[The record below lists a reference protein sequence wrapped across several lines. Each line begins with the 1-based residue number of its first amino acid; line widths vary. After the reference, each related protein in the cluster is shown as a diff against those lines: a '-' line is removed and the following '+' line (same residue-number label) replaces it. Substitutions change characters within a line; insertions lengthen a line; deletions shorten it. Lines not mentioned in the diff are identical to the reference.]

1 LRAPS
6 LDASRE
12 KPARRRFPKAR
23 LGIRGFEA
31 PSFLRRDFCATNTVY
46 EMTRLL
52 ARLADIAYR
61 RRGRMVLA
69 WVVALVVL
77 IGLGSSLAGEY
88 NADYDTPGSE
98 SEAASELT
106 EREFGG
112 YTGQE
117 IFVVWKDPAGAN
129 SPAARESVDAFL
141 AEAKEIDN
149 VEAQTPIRVSKDGT
163 IATTTLP
170 LTVPGWEV
178 SKEDGEKL
186 VEAAEE
192 NSGGGLEIKLGG
204 DPIYR
209 AQEGASPEGIG
220 FLGGA
225 IVLLI
230 AFGSVVAAGLP
241 LAIALVGLGISS
253 GGLILL
259 LANVVDVPD
268 WTTAVTGLIGIG
280 VGIDYSL
287 LVLTRF
293 RSAMHAGKD
302 RHDAVVEAVTTA
314 GRSVIIAGCT
324 VVIAVLG
331 LFLTG
336 LPYMYGV
343 AISASLAVLVMMF
356 AAVTL
361 LPALLSY
368 LGPRVDR
375 LRIPFLGRTLKA
387 EGDGESPAA
396 RWSHAVQRR
405 PWTAAIVATAVL
417 LALAAPALGMRLG
430 FPDAGNDPPDT
441 MTRQSY
447 DLISEGFGPGT
458 NGPLVIAAQ
467 LPGPE
472 ARADVERLAQQLRG
486 EDGVAFV
493 PPPRFNE
500 PGNAAII
507 TVIPTTSPQDEAT
520 EDLVKHLRETV
531 VPEALAG
538 SGVRAEVG
546 GVTAAL
552 EDQSEYIVDRMPLF
566 ISGVVGLSFL
576 LLLIAFHSPLIS
588 LKAGI
593 MNLLSVSAAY
603 GVMTLVAQGGTLG
616 QLIGIDH
623 EVPIAPF
630 MPVMM
635 FAILFGLSMDYEVF
649 LISRIRE
656 EYLKDGD
663 TRRAVADGLAKTAR
677 VITAAAA
684 IMVVVFLAFLTT
696 PEVFLKLF
704 GIGLAS
710 AIFLDAT
717 VVRMVLVPA
726 VMQLLGSRNWW
737 IPDWLERILPRLD
750 TERVAVGTAEG
761 RS

>member
-1 LRAPS
+1 
-6 LDASRE
+6 
-12 KPARRRFPKAR
+12 
-23 LGIRGFEA
+23 
-31 PSFLRRDFCATNTVY
+31 
-46 EMTRLL
+46 MTRSL

-61 RRGRMVLA
+61 RRGRVVLA
-69 WVVALVVL
+69 WIVATIAI
-77 IGLGSSLAGEY
+77 IGLGSSLAGDYE
-88 NADYDTPGSE
+88 ADYNTPGSE
-98 SEAASELT
+98 SKAASDLT
-106 EREFGG
+106 GREFGG
-112 YTGQE
+112 YSGQE
-117 IFVVWKDPAGAN
+117 VYVVWTDPSGAT
-129 SPAARESVDAFL
+129 SRGARKRVDAFL
-141 AEAKEIDN
+141 AEAKQVNHIDK
-149 VEAQTPIRVSKDGT
+149 QTPIRVSKDGT

-170 LTVPGWEV
+170 LTVPGWKV
-178 SKEDGEKL
+178 PKKDGERL
-186 VEAAEE
+186 IAAAEG
-192 NSGGGLEIKLGG
+192 NSGDGLEIKLGG
-204 DPIYR
+204 DPILR

-220 FLGGA
+220 FLGAA

-230 AFGSVVAAGLP
+230 AFGSLVAAGLP
-241 LAIALVGLGISS
+241 LVIALVGLGITS

-259 LANVVDVPD
+259 LANVIDVPD

-293 RSAMHAGKD
+293 RAAMHAGKD

-343 AISASLAVLVMMF
+343 AISASLAVLVVML

-375 LRIPFLGRTLKA
+375 LRIPFLGGTLKA

-405 PWTAAIVATAVL
+405 PWTAVIAATAVL

-430 FPDAGNDPPDT
+430 FPDAGNDRPGT
-441 MTRQSY
+441 MTREAY
-447 DLISEGFGPGT
+447 DLLTKGFGPGA
-458 NGPLVIAAQ
+458 NGPLVIAAE
-467 LPGPE
+467 LPDP
-472 ARADVERLAQQLRG
+472 AAKSQVDALVTRLRG
-486 EDGVAFV
+486 EDGVTFV
-493 PPPRFNE
+493 TDPRINRA
-500 PGNAAII
+500 GNAALV
-507 TVIPTTSPQDEAT
+507 TVTPTTSPQDEAT
-520 EDLVKHLRETV
+520 EDLVKKLRGTV
-531 VPEALAG
+531 VPEVLGG
-538 SGVRAEVG
+538 SGVTTHIG

-552 EDQSEYIVDRMPLF
+552 EDQSEYIVDRMPWF
-566 ISGVVGLSFL
+566 IAGVVGLSFL
-576 LLLIAFHSPLIS
+576 LLLVAFHSPLIS
-588 LKAGI
+588 LKAGV

-603 GVMTLVAQGGTLG
+603 GVMTLVAQGGAVG
-616 QLIGIDH
+616 ELIGIDH
-623 EVPIAPF
+623 EVPVAPF

-684 IMVVVFLAFLTT
+684 IMVVVFLAFVAS

-704 GIGLAS
+704 GIGLA
-710 AIFLDAT
+710 AAVFLDAT

-726 VMQLLGSRNWW
+726 VMQLLGRRNWW
-737 IPDWLERILPRLD
+737 IPNWLEQILPRLD
-750 TERVAVGTAEG
+750 VERVAVGAAEG
-761 RS
+761 RP

>member
-1 LRAPS
+1 
-6 LDASRE
+6 
-12 KPARRRFPKAR
+12 
-23 LGIRGFEA
+23 
-31 PSFLRRDFCATNTVY
+31 
-46 EMTRLL
+46 MTRRL

-61 RRGRMVLA
+61 RRGRVVLA
-69 WVVALVVL
+69 WIVAMVVI

-88 NADYDTPGSE
+88 NADYHTPGSE
-98 SEAASELT
+98 SKAASET
-106 EREFGG
+106 TQREFGG
-112 YTGQE
+112 YSGQE
-117 IFVVWKDPAGAN
+117 VYVAWKDPDGAL
-129 SPAARESVDAFL
+129 SPQARERVDAFF
-141 AEAKEIDN
+141 AEVRPIGD
-149 VEAQTPIRVSKDGT
+149 VEPPTGIQVSGDGT

-170 LTVPGWEV
+170 LTVNGWEV

-186 VEAAEE
+186 VAAAEA
-192 NSGGGLEIKLGG
+192 NSVGGLQIELGG

-209 AQEGASPEGIG
+209 AQEAASPEMIG
-220 FLGGA
+220 LAGAA

-230 AFGSVVAAGLP
+230 AFGSLVAAGLP
-241 LAIALVGLGISS
+241 LAMALVGLSITS

-268 WTTAVTGLIGIG
+268 WTTAVSGLIGIG

-293 RSAMHAGKD
+293 RAAMNAGKD

-314 GRSVIIAGCT
+314 GRSVVIAGGT

-343 AISASLAVLVMMF
+343 ALSASFAVLVVML
-356 AAVTL
+356 AAITL

-375 LRIPFLGRTLKA
+375 LRVPFFGRTLKT
-387 EGDGESPAA
+387 EGNGESPAA

-405 PWTAAIVATAVL
+405 PWPAAIAATAL
-417 LALAAPALGMRLG
+417 LLLLAAPALGMRLG
-430 FPDAGNDPPDT
+430 FPDAGNDQAGT

-447 DLISEGFGPGT
+447 DLIAEGFGPGA
-458 NGPLVIAAQ
+458 NGPLVLAAE
-467 LPGPE
+467 LPGPQAE
-472 ARADVERLAQQLRG
+472 GDVDALVRDIRADE
-486 EDGVAFV
+486 GVASV
-493 PPPRFNE
+493 AETQINE
-500 PGNAAII
+500 AGTAAIV
-507 TVIPTTSPQDEAT
+507 TAIPATSPQDAET
-520 EDLVKHLRETV
+520 EELVNRLRETI

-538 SGVRAEVG
+538 TGVTAEVG

-552 EDQSEYIVDRMPLF
+552 EDQSTYIVDHMPLF
-566 ISGVVGLSFL
+566 IAGVLGLSFL
-576 LLLIAFHSPLIS
+576 LLLVAFHSPLIS

-603 GVMTLVAQGGTLG
+603 GVMTLFSQGGTLG
-616 QLIGIDH
+616 GLIGLDQ

-663 TRRAVADGLAKTAR
+663 TRRAVADGLARTAR

-684 IMVVVFLAFLTT
+684 IMVVVFLAFLAAPDT
-696 PEVFLKLF
+696 FLKLF
-704 GIGLAS
+704 GIGLAA

-726 VMQLLGSRNWW
+726 VMQLLGARNWW
-737 IPDWLERILPRLD
+737 IPSWLERVLPRID
-750 TERVAVGTAEG
+750 VERSGAVGAEA
-761 RS
+761 RP

>member
-1 LRAPS
+1 
-6 LDASRE
+6 
-12 KPARRRFPKAR
+12 
-23 LGIRGFEA
+23 
-31 PSFLRRDFCATNTVY
+31 
-46 EMTRLL
+46 MTRHL

-61 RRGRMVLA
+61 RRGRVVLA
-69 WVVALVVL
+69 WIAALVVT
-77 IGLGSSLAGEY
+77 IGLGSSFAGEY

-98 SEAASELT
+98 SKAASDLT
-106 EREFGG
+106 ERAFDG
-112 YTGQE
+112 YSGQE
-117 IFVVWKDPAGAN
+117 IYVVWKDEGGAA
-129 SPAARESVDAFL
+129 SPAAKERVDAFL
-141 AEAKEIDN
+141 SEAKKVDN
-149 VEAQTPIRVSKDGT
+149 VAEETPIRVSDDGT
-163 IATTTLP
+163 IGTTTLP

-178 SKEDGEKL
+178 PKEDGEAL
-186 VEAAEE
+186 IAAAEE
-192 NSGGGLEIKLGG
+192 NSRDGLEIKLGG
-204 DPIYR
+204 DPIYQ
-209 AQEGASPEGIG
+209 AQESTSPEGLG
-220 FLGGA
+220 FLGAA

-268 WTTAVTGLIGIG
+268 WTTAVSGLIGIG
-280 VGIDYSL
+280 VGIDYAL

-293 RSAMHAGKD
+293 RAAMAQGKD

-314 GRSVIIAGCT
+314 GRSVIIAGST

-331 LFLTG
+331 LVLTG
-336 LPYMYGV
+336 LPYMIGV
-343 AISASLAVLVMMF
+343 ALSASFAVLVVML
-356 AAVTL
+356 ASITL

-368 LGPRVDR
+368 LGPKVDR
-375 LRIPFLGRTLKA
+375 LRIPFLGRTLRA
-387 EGDGESPAA
+387 EGNGESPAA

-405 PWTAAIVATAVL
+405 PWLAAIAATAVL

-441 MTRQSY
+441 MTRQAY
-447 DLISEGFGPGT
+447 DLMTEGFGPGT
-458 NGPLVIAAQ
+458 NGPLVIAAE
-467 LPGPE
+467 LPDSS
-472 ARADVERLAQQLRG
+472 AQADVDRLADRLRG

-493 PPPRFNE
+493 TDPVINQA
-500 PGNAAII
+500 GDAALL
-507 TVIPTTSPQDEAT
+507 TVIPTTSPQDEETT
-520 EDLVKHLRETV
+520 ELVRQLRSEV
-531 VPEALAG
+531 VPEALSG
-538 SGVRAEVG
+538 SGATAEVG

-552 EDQSEYIVDRMPLF
+552 EDQSEYITDRMPLF
-566 ISGVVGLSFL
+566 IAGVVGLSFL
-576 LLLIAFHSPLIS
+576 LLLVAFHSPVIS
-588 LKAGI
+588 LKAGV
-593 MNLLSVSAAY
+593 MNLLSVGAAY
-603 GVMTLVAQGGTLG
+603 GVMTLVAQGGAVG
-616 QLIGIDH
+616 ELIGIDH

-656 EYLKDGD
+656 EYLKDGN

-684 IMVVVFLAFLTT
+684 IMVVVFLAFLAAPDT
-696 PEVFLKLF
+696 FLKLF

-726 VMQLLGSRNWW
+726 VMQLLGRWNWW
-737 IPDWLERILPRLD
+737 IPSWLDRALPRLD
-750 TERVAVGTAEG
+750 VERAPLGAEG
-761 RS
+761 RP

>member
-1 LRAPS
+1 
-6 LDASRE
+6 
-12 KPARRRFPKAR
+12 
-23 LGIRGFEA
+23 
-31 PSFLRRDFCATNTVY
+31 
-46 EMTRLL
+46 MTRRL

-61 RRGRMVLA
+61 RRGRMVVA
-69 WVVALVVL
+69 WIVAAIL
-77 IGLGSSLAGEY
+77 IIGVGSALAGEY
-88 NADYDTPGSE
+88 EADYDTPGSE
-98 SEAASELT
+98 SKAASDLT
-106 EREFGG
+106 ESRFNG
-112 YTGQE
+112 YSGQE
-117 IFVVWKDPAGAN
+117 IYVVWKDENGATN
-129 SPAARESVDAFL
+129 PAAKERLNSFF
-141 AEAKEIDN
+141 AEAEQVDH
-149 VEAQTPIRVSKDGT
+149 VAAHTPIRVSEDET
-163 IATTTLP
+163 IGSTTLP

-178 SKEDGEKL
+178 EKQDGEKL
-186 VEAAEE
+186 IDAAES
-192 NSGGGLEIKLGG
+192 NSGDGLEIKLGG
-204 DPIYR
+204 DPIYA
-209 AQEGASPEGIG
+209 AQESTSPEGIG
-220 FLGGA
+220 FLGAA

-241 LAIALVGLGISS
+241 LAIALIGLGITS
-253 GGLILL
+253 GGLIVL
-259 LANVVDVPD
+259 LANVIDVPD
-268 WTTAVTGLIGIG
+268 WTTAVSGLIGIG

-314 GRSVIIAGCT
+314 GRSVLIAGCT
-324 VVIAVLG
+324 VVVAVLG

-336 LPYMYGV
+336 LSYMYGV
-343 AISASLAVLVMMF
+343 AISASLAVLVVML

-368 LGPRVDR
+368 LGPKVDR
-375 LRIPFLGRTLKA
+375 LRIPFLGRTLRA
-387 EGDGESPAA
+387 EGDSESPAA

-405 PWTAAIVATAVL
+405 PWLAAIAASAVL

-441 MTRQSY
+441 MTRQAY
-447 DLISEGFGPGT
+447 DLNTEGFGPGT
-458 NGPLVIAAQ
+458 NGPLVIAAE
-467 LPGPE
+467 LPDPSAAAE
-472 ARADVERLAQQLRG
+472 VDAFADTLRAEP
-486 EDGVAFV
+486 GVAFV
-493 PPPRFNE
+493 PDPVINDD
-500 PGNAAII
+500 GNAALL
-507 TVIPTTSPQDEAT
+507 TVIPTGSPQDSET
-520 EDLVKHLRETV
+520 DDLVNQLRDDV
-531 VPEALAG
+531 IPEELG
-538 SGVRAEVG
+538 SSGITAHVG

-552 EDQSEYIVDRMPLF
+552 EDQSEYMKDRLPLF
-566 ISGVVGLSFL
+566 TIGVVGLSFL
-576 LLLIAFHSPLIS
+576 LLLVAFHSPFIS
-588 LKAGI
+588 LKAGV

-603 GVMTLVAQGGTLG
+603 GVMTLAAKGGGLSN
-616 QLIGIDH
+616 LIGIDH
-623 EVPIAPF
+623 EVPVAPF

-684 IMVVVFLAFLTT
+684 IMVVVFLAFLAA
-696 PEVFLKLF
+696 PDVFLKLF

-726 VMQLLGSRNWW
+726 VMQLLGPRNWW

-750 TERVAVGTAEG
+750 VERVAVGTAEG
-761 RS
+761 RP